1 MRVVRKDIDT
11 CILVKGGVGGLAST
25 ANAVAFF

>member
-11 CILVKGGVGGLAST
+11 CILVKGGIGGLAS